1 MVKQKNLTKKERRI
15 MPRRNEQSYM
25 IVKTDKGYIKI
36 DRHGNKFPVD
46 KKKPEVKKNKK
57 KS

>member
-1 MVKQKNLTKKERRI
+1 

-25 IVKTDKGYIKI
+25 LVKTHEGYVKVDK
-36 DRHGNKFPVD
+36 DGNKFPVD
-46 KKKPEVKKNKK
+46 KKKPEIKKNKK

>member
-1 MVKQKNLTKKERRI
+1 

-36 DRHGNKFPVD
+36 DRDGNKFPVD
-46 KKKPEVKKNKK
+46 EKKPEVKKNKK

>member
-1 MVKQKNLTKKERRI
+1 

-25 IVKTDKGYIKI
+25 LVKTLAGYIKI
-36 DRHGNKFPVD
+36 DKDGNKFPVNE
-46 KKKPEVKKNKK
+46 KKPEAKKNKK

>member
-1 MVKQKNLTKKERRI
+1 

-36 DRHGNKFPVD
+36 DRDGNKFPVD
-46 KKKPEVKKNKK
+46 EKNPEDKEANKK
-57 KS
+57 EKS

>member
-1 MVKQKNLTKKERRI
+1 
-15 MPRRNEQSYM
+15 MPTRHFSKYM
-25 IVKTDKGYIKI
+25 IVKTHEGYVKVDK
-36 DRHGNKFPVD
+36 DGNKFPVD